1 MASETCALDVVGAT
15 FICEIE
21 PGEIVTVDASGM
33 RSTKI
38 QRTASHRAMCSF
50 EFIYFARPDS
60 VMMGKSLYQVA
71 APDGSRARKR
81 GARGRGHRDH
91 VA

>member
-38 QRTASHRAMCSF
+38 QRTAAHRAMCSF

-60 VMMGKSLYQVA
+60 VMMGKSLYESRRHMGRELA
-71 APDGSRARKR
+71 REAPVRTRTS
-81 GARGRGHRDH
+81 
-91 VA
+91 